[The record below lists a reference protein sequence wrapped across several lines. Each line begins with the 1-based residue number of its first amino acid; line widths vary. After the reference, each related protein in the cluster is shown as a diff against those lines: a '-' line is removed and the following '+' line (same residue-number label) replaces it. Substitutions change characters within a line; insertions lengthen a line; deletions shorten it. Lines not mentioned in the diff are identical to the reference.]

1 MVSDRVLVSFCI
13 PTFNRAELVKR
24 CATKV
29 LEIDSDRIEVLISD
43 NASPDGTEEAVR
55 SIGDPRISY
64 HRNESNIG
72 AVMNIVQTIKL
83 AKGEWVFL
91 LSDED
96 AVETRSME
104 KVLNDLSTKNR
115 SGLAVI
121 YGNVR
126 KPDGTY
132 YYSYKNAEY
141 PKGDRAVLN
150 AGFTHHY
157 MSGIMINKE
166 HIDTDQLDKYTL
178 EDGMYPH
185 INLLTRACVDG
196 GALTM
201 DMDFCTAGSYEGRK
215 SFVEKPNDQFYFH
228 PRNRFEQFKIFAR
241 LADRTIEDRDLRIK
255 MFERLYFEYLG
266 LATFLWEDVI
276 KTESIRDHF
285 GVDKGIK
292 FDFRAELKNFDSKAK
307 AFFKEMIEDPL
318 MREDLDRAISKRM
331 YRFRLKR
338 VYRSM
343 PGPVRRM
350 VLFLYKRTKK
360 K

>member
-1 MVSDRVLVSFCI
+1 MVTESVLVSFCI
-13 PTFNRAELVKR
+13 PTYNRAELVKR
-24 CATKV
+24 CATRV

-83 AKGEWVFL
+83 AKGKWVFL

-96 AVETRSME
+96 SVEPRSLETIIMDI
-104 KVLNDLSTKNR
+104 VTTDR
-115 SGLAVI
+115 SGFAVI

-126 KPDGTY
+126 KPDGSY
-132 YYSYKNAEY
+132 YYHFKNAEY
-141 PKGDRAVLN
+141 PNGDQAVIN

-157 MSGIMINKE
+157 MSGIMINKR
-166 HIDTDQLDKYTL
+166 HIDADQLNEYTL
-178 EDGMYPH
+178 KEGMYPH
-185 INLLTRACVDG
+185 INLLTRACVIG

-201 DMDFCTAGSYEGRK
+201 NLDVCTAGSYEGRK
-215 SFVEKPNDQFYFH
+215 SFVEKPNNQFYFH
-228 PRNRFEQFKIFAR
+228 PCNRFEQFKIFVR
-241 LADRTIEDRDLRIK
+241 LADQTIEDRDRKIG
-255 MFERLYFEYLG
+255 MFVRLYFEYLG

-276 KTESIRDHF
+276 NTGSIRDHF
-285 GVDKGIK
+285 GVDKDIK
-292 FDFRAELKNFDSKAK
+292 FDFRSEVKNFDTKANALFDEVIGDPFVKEELSK
-307 AFFKEMIEDPL
+307 
-318 MREDLDRAISKRM
+318 AISKKM

-338 VYRSM
+338 IYRSM
-343 PGPVRRM
+343 PGPVKKM
-350 VLFLYKRTKK
+350 ILFIYKSTKK